1 MKELKTFL
9 QLKHV
14 DKTFQ
19 VNNQSVPV
27 LAPTDLHIN
36 KGEFVCI
43 VGPSGCGK
51 STLLRMIAGLE
62 TSDSGSIE
70 LEGKTITNAGLDR
83 GMAFQEDR
91 LFPWLTI
98 EQNIAFG
105 LGKDVSKVEKDRL
118 VQEHLQL
125 VKLEQFSKAYPHQL
139 SGGMKQRASIARA
152 LVNQPSVLLLDEPFG
167 ALDAMTRVHMQQEIT
182 RIWEKEK
189 ITMILVTHDISEA
202 VYLADRIVVLTGRP
216 GGIKEIIPVN
226 LERPRHRN
234 SFQFIEIQEKIYS
247 EFFEEEDIRVSI

>member
-1 MKELKTFL
+1 MEESQLFL
-9 QLKHV
+9 HLKHV
-14 DKTFQ
+14 EKTFQ
-19 VNNQSVPV
+19 VNKQKVPV
-27 LAPTDLHIN
+27 LAPIDLHIK
-36 KGEFVCI
+36 KGEFLCI

-98 EQNIAFG
+98 EQNIEFG

-125 VKLEQFSKAYPHQL
+125 VKLEQFSKAYPHEL

-182 RIWEKEK
+182 RIWEKRK
-189 ITMILVTHDISEA
+189 L
-202 VYLADRIVVLTGRP
+202 
-216 GGIKEIIPVN
+216 
-226 LERPRHRN
+226 
-234 SFQFIEIQEKIYS
+234 Q
-247 EFFEEEDIRVSI
+247 

>member
-1 MKELKTFL
+1 M
-9 QLKHV
+9 
-14 DKTFQ
+14 
-19 VNNQSVPV
+19 
-27 LAPTDLHIN
+27 N

-62 TSDSGSIE
+62 TLDAGVI
-70 LEGKTITNAGLDR
+70 LLDGKNIKGPGLDR

-105 LGKDVSKVEKDRL
+105 LGKDISKEEKQRL

-125 VKLEQFSKAYPHQL
+125 VKLDQFSSAYPHQL

-152 LVNQPSVLLLDEPFG
+152 LVNKPSVLLLDEPFG
-167 ALDAMTRVHMQQEIT
+167 ALDAMTRLHMQQEII
-182 RIWEKEK
+182 RIWEQEK
-189 ITMILVTHDISEA
+189 ITVVLVTHDTRGSIFS
-202 VYLADRIVVLTGRP
+202 RSHNCFNR
-216 GGIKEIIPVN
+216 KS
-226 LERPRHRN
+226 RN
-234 SFQFIEIQEKIYS
+234 N
-247 EFFEEEDIRVSI
+247 